1 MSRPAGGT
9 GRPRPARDY
18 QRPSGPKEHPQYGTR
33 IPPEELEAMKD
44 LQRQQGQKSRGARY
58 DDTRRPRNHY
68 ERPTTPGGGFR
79 REGGPSGPTGPR
91 SRPGSSP
98 RPSSGPRSDRPS
110 RPTRFER
117 PAREGGFGGQGYR
130 PTGGPRPDRGPR
142 PTGSRFSGPRP
153 EGGFRPD
160 RDRGPRPDRF
170 ERKDR
175 FEPRSDRPAR
185 PARFETPV
193 RSDVPV
199 RHERTERPMRP
210 VRSDVPKRPLPSS
223 AGLGPP
229 KPVPAPET
237 PPLTRFRMLLQGFQ
251 STAALM
257 AGYSLG
263 VFSEIHRRPQ
273 TAEDLA
279 KACASDPHG
288 LRALLEALVAL
299 GALQRHG
306 PTYVLPRDM
315 APYLVPGVDG
325 DATGQIDMTMD
336 LYHAWGELAR
346 GVRDG
351 SPLYPLTGDEI
362 LHGDPSRVRRYIR
375 AVHTGS
381 REAAYRLVQMAPL
394 LPGSSLLDVGGGS
407 GIYSAT
413 YARQTPDLK
422 AHLFDLAPTLEVARD
437 ILHAE
442 GMSEQIE
449 YHAGDYRHDPFP
461 GPVDTVLLSNVI
473 QTESEEHAFGI
484 LKRSWE
490 ALRPGGTLLIHG
502 TMPDADAPPHP
513 PVALFSL
520 LMFTLFG
527 HGKAWSSDQVSEWL
541 AQERFGVRSVKPLGE
556 PFHSKLI
563 VATRLD

>member
-1 MSRPAGGT
+1 
-9 GRPRPARDY
+9 
-18 QRPSGPKEHPQYGTR
+18 
-33 IPPEELEAMKD
+33 MKD

-68 ERPTTPGGGFR
+68 ERPASPSGGFR
-79 REGGPSGPTGPR
+79 REGGSSGPSGPR
-91 SRPGSSP
+91 SRPGG
-98 RPSSGPRSDRPS
+98 GPRSDRPS
-110 RPTRFER
+110 RPS
-117 PAREGGFGGQGYR
+117 GYGGGQGYR
-130 PTGGPRPDRGPR
+130 PAGGAYRPDRERSPRPD
-142 PTGSRFSGPRP
+142 
-153 EGGFRPD
+153 
-160 RDRGPRPDRF
+160 RPDRF

-175 FEPRSDRPAR
+175 FEPRSDRPSR
-185 PARFETPV
+185 PARFEPPV
-193 RSDVPV
+193 RPDVPV
-199 RHERTERPMRP
+199 RRDRPDRPMRP
-210 VRSDVPKRPLPSS
+210 VRSDRPQRPLPSS

-237 PPLTRFRMLLQGFQ
+237 PPLARIRALLFGFQ
-251 STAALM
+251 STAAIM
-257 AGYSLG
+257 AAYSLG
-263 VFSEIHRRPQ
+263 VFSEIYRRPQ

-279 KACASDPHG
+279 KACASHPHG
-288 LRALLEALVAL
+288 MRALLEALVGL

-306 PTYVLPRDM
+306 PTYVLSRDL

-325 DATGQIDMTMD
+325 DATGTMDMTAD
-336 LYHAWGELAR
+336 LYHAYGELAR

-351 SPLYPLTGDEI
+351 TPLYPLTGDEI

-381 REAAYRLVQMAPL
+381 REAAFRLVQMAPL
-394 LPGSSLLDVGGGS
+394 VAGSSLLDVAGGS

-442 GMSEQIE
+442 GLEEQIE

-473 QTESEEHAFGI
+473 QTESQEHVFGI
-484 LKRSWE
+484 LKRAWE
-490 ALRPGGTLLIHG
+490 ALRPGGTLLVHG
-502 TMPDADAPPHP
+502 AMPDAEGPTPP

-520 LMFTLFG
+520 MMFALFG
-527 HGKAWSSDQVSEWL
+527 HGRAWSSDQVSEWL
-541 AQERFGVRSVKPLGE
+541 AQERFGVRFVKPLGE
-556 PFHSKLI
+556 PFHTKLI